1 MQDVPVIY
9 REEALADIEQI
20 IRYLRDQD
28 VSLAAA
34 HAFVDRIVARCERI
48 GNVPEGNPLRPDL
61 GPGIR
66 LAPFERSA
74 VILYCVTGATVEIV
88 RIFYGGR
95 DYAAMFI
102 AP

>member
-1 MQDVPVIY
+1 MRRLPVLY
-9 REEALADIEQI
+9 REQASADLDGIFD
-20 IRYLRDQD
+20 YLVELGASGSTAQ
-28 VSLAAA
+28 
-34 HAFVDRIVARCERI
+34 AFVGRIQARCEKI
-48 GNVPEGNPLRPDL
+48 GNVPEGYPLRPDF

-66 LAPFERSA
+66 FAPFERTA
-74 VILYCVTGATVEIV
+74 VILYYPSDDAVEIV